1 MQLII
6 CKRNI
11 LKEKT
16 NTLIKVI
23 IISFAYLHAFYPW
36 PCKYIANLFPWSHKT
51 IDYCWINFN
60 QDWTYK
66 PKMTRTEPETDLI
79 NIAGDFAFIF
89 FFWEI
94 FIFDKN
100 LIFIEV

>member
-1 MQLII
+1 
-6 CKRNI
+6 
-11 LKEKT
+11 
-16 NTLIKVI
+16 
-23 IISFAYLHAFYPW
+23 
-36 PCKYIANLFPWSHKT
+36 
-51 IDYCWINFN
+51 
-60 QDWTYK
+60 
-66 PKMTRTEPETDLI
+66 MTRTEPETDLI